1 MMSLL
6 SPGTFVGRWTLRSR
20 REPRTA
26 ARVTCEV
33 TGPGRVS
40 LCALCVARR
49 AASAVACRLSR
60 VDSAVAGSAPPSGSG
75 VSNSELSRDQFSHR
89 YVSFS
94 RQQVLT
100 PYDNSEQGTDSGP
113 RVVAPRGGCR
123 LRRVR
128 GSFLPVRRKKAKRK
142 WRGTARAVLIRGTV
156 VRLRAPRAFRGVRTD
171 PRPARRS
178 PWLSRVREHLRHLV
192 HRGRERAACGV
203 AIFGLLEVEGAFIAE
218 PLHLGQQEVVHELAR
233 DRAGR

>member
-40 LCALCVARR
+40 LCRCVSLS
-49 AASAVACRLSR
+49 AAPVACRLSR
-60 VDSAVAGSAPPSGSG
+60 ADSAVAGSAPPSGSG

-100 PYDNSEQGTDSGP
+100 PYDNSEQQQGTDSGP

-128 GSFLPVRRKKAKRK
+128 GSFLPVGAKNKKK
-142 WRGTARAVLIRGTV
+142 WRGTARAVLTRGTV
-156 VRLRAPRAFRGVRTD
+156 VRLRAPRASRGVRTD
-171 PRPARRS
+171 AGRS
-178 PWLSRVREHLRHLV
+178 PWRSRVRQHLRHLV

>member
-40 LCALCVARR
+40 LCVCALCVARR
-49 AASAVACRLSR
+49 SGCVACRLSR
-60 VDSAVAGSAPPSGSG
+60 ADSAVAGSAPPSGSG

-128 GSFLPVRRKKAKRK
+128 GSFLPVGAKNKKK
-142 WRGTARAVLIRGTV
+142 WRGTARAVLTRGTV
-156 VRLRAPRAFRGVRTD
+156 VRLRAPRASRGVRTD
-171 PRPARRS
+171 AGRS
-178 PWLSRVREHLRHLV
+178 PWRSRVRQHLRHLV